1 MELGCVELTRFV
13 NDDYND
19 DDNDVNFDD
28 GSHINYDDC
37 DVSRVNVIFCS
48 EMEWF

>member
-1 MELGCVELTRFV
+1 MELTRFV
-13 NDDYND
+13 NDDYDD
-19 DDNDVNFDD
+19 DDNDVDFDD

-37 DVSRVNVIFCS
+37 DDSRVNVIFCS